1 MGSRVLVP
9 CETSQRHAAPL
20 SFGPGRRFI
29 GDVTSRQG
37 HQSRPILA
45 VSDMVTADA
54 ESEWLNYIAEKFRGI
69 VRTTGQ
75 R

>member
-1 MGSRVLVP
+1 
-9 CETSQRHAAPL
+9 
-20 SFGPGRRFI
+20 
-29 GDVTSRQG
+29 
-37 HQSRPILA
+37 